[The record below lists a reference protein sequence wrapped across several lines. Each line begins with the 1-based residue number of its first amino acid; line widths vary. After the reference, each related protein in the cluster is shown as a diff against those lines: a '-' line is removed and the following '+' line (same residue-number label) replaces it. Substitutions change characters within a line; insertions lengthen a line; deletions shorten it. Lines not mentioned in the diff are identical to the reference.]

1 MVISKDFKILIS
13 SNIQKELTMRLL
25 GISMMCLAVLGCGN
39 TTNTTIESDGEGKLR
54 SYFAPRSPGDAEAP
68 PFSGAVQ
75 VGSTLYISGTLGLED
90 NQQVP
95 ETAETEA
102 RIVLDNIKSSL
113 ESAGMT
119 MDDLV
124 YVDVFSS
131 DVSDYDAFNEV
142 YRTYFEK
149 EFPARAFVGS
159 GKLLFGARFEVKAIA
174 VKR

>member
-1 MVISKDFKILIS
+1 
-13 SNIQKELTMRLL
+13 MRLL
-25 GISMMCLAVLGCGN
+25 GIYIMMFAVFGCVNMDQADFGASE
-39 TTNTTIESDGEGKLR
+39 ESGQETR
-54 SYFAPRSPGDAEAP
+54 SYVAPNVASRSPGDASVP

-75 VGSTLYISGTLGLED
+75 IGSTLYISGTLGLDE
-90 NQQVP
+90 NRQVP

-113 ESAGMT
+113 EAADMT

-131 DVSDYDAFNEV
+131 DVSDYDAFNGV

-159 GKLLFGARFEVKAIA
+159 GQLLFGARFEVKAIA
-174 VKR
+174 VKRE

>member
-1 MVISKDFKILIS
+1 
-13 SNIQKELTMRLL
+13 MRLI
-25 GISMMCLAVLGCGN
+25 GIFMILSGVLGCG
-39 TTNTTIESDGEGKLR
+39 TNTVSVYEDAAEETR
-54 SYFAPRSPGDAEAP
+54 SYFASRSPGDASVP

-75 VGSTLYISGTLGLED
+75 IGPTLYISGTLGLEG

-113 ESAGMT
+113 EEAGMT

-131 DVSDYDAFNEV
+131 DVSDYDAFNGV
-142 YRTYFEK
+142 YRTYFEQ

-159 GKLLFGARFEVKAIA
+159 GQLLFGARFEVKAIA

>member
-1 MVISKDFKILIS
+1 MEKMKILS
-13 SNIQKELTMRLL
+13 
-25 GISMMCLAVLGCGN
+25 LGCAALMLIVAG
-39 TTNTTIESDGEGKLR
+39 SSFAQDR
-54 SYFAPRSPGDAEAP
+54 SYINPRNASDSNVP

-75 VGSTLYISGTLGLED
+75 IGPTLYISGTLGLDE
-90 NQQVP
+90 NRQVP

-113 ESAGMT
+113 EAAGMT

-131 DVSDYDAFNEV
+131 DVSDYDAFNGV
-142 YRTYFEK
+142 YRTYFER

-159 GKLLFGARFEVKAIA
+159 GQLLFGARFEVKGIA

>member
-1 MVISKDFKILIS
+1 
-13 SNIQKELTMRLL
+13 MRLV
-25 GISMMCLAVLGCGN
+25 GIFMMLAGVSGCLSQNNVYENA
-39 TTNTTIESDGEGKLR
+39 EQAR
-54 SYFAPRSPGDAEAP
+54 SYFASRSPGDASVP

-75 VGSTLYISGTLGLED
+75 IGPTLYISGTLGLEE
-90 NQQVP
+90 NQQDP

-113 ESAGMT
+113 EEAGMT
-119 MDDLV
+119 MDELV

-131 DVSDYDAFNEV
+131 DVSDYDAFNGV
-142 YRTYFEK
+142 YRTYFEQ

-159 GKLLFGARFEVKAIA
+159 GQLLFGARFEVKAIA

>member
-1 MVISKDFKILIS
+1 MRISGMF
-13 SNIQKELTMRLL
+13 MLL
-25 GISMMCLAVLGCGN
+25 LLVLLGCGDS
-39 TTNTTIESDGEGKLR
+39 TIEYSVNSDEQAR
-54 SYFAPRSPGDAEAP
+54 SYVASRSPGDASVP

-75 VGSTLYISGTLGLED
+75 IGSTLYISGTLGLDE
-90 NQQVP
+90 NRQVP

-113 ESAGMT
+113 EAADMT

-131 DVSDYDAFNEV
+131 DVSDYDAFNGV

-159 GKLLFGARFEVKAIA
+159 GQLLFGARFEVKAIA
-174 VKR
+174 VKRE

>member
-1 MVISKDFKILIS
+1 M
-13 SNIQKELTMRLL
+13 MLL
-25 GISMMCLAVLGCGN
+25 GVFGCNMGPSN
-39 TTNTTIESDGEGKLR
+39 EGIVVMSSESGEGER
-54 SYFAPRSPGDAEAP
+54 SYFASRSAGDAGVP

-75 VGSTLYISGTLGLED
+75 VGSTLYISGTLGLQE

-113 ESAGMT
+113 ETAGMT

-131 DVSDYDAFNEV
+131 DVSDYDAFNRV

-159 GKLLFGARFEVKAIA
+159 GQLLFGARFEVKAVA

>member
-1 MVISKDFKILIS
+1 MRISGMF
-13 SNIQKELTMRLL
+13 MLL
-25 GISMMCLAVLGCGN
+25 LLVLLGCGDS
-39 TTNTTIESDGEGKLR
+39 TIEYSVNSDEQAR
-54 SYFAPRSPGDAEAP
+54 SYVASRSPGDASVP

-75 VGSTLYISGTLGLED
+75 IGSTLYISGTLGLDE
-90 NQQVP
+90 NRQVP

-113 ESAGMT
+113 EAADMT
-119 MDDLV
+119 MADLV

-131 DVSDYDAFNEV
+131 DVSDYDAFNGV

-159 GKLLFGARFEVKAIA
+159 GQLLFGARFEVKAIA
-174 VKR
+174 VKRE

>member
-1 MVISKDFKILIS
+1 MRISGMF
-13 SNIQKELTMRLL
+13 MLL
-25 GISMMCLAVLGCGN
+25 LLVLLGCGDS
-39 TTNTTIESDGEGKLR
+39 TIEYSVNSDEQAR
-54 SYFAPRSPGDAEAP
+54 SYVASRSPGDASVP

-75 VGSTLYISGTLGLED
+75 IGSTLYISGTLGLEE

-113 ESAGMT
+113 EAADMT

-131 DVSDYDAFNEV
+131 DVSDYDAFNGV

-159 GKLLFGARFEVKAIA
+159 GQLLFGARFEVKAIA
-174 VKR
+174 VKRE